1 MFGTDDA
8 IRKFFPNYQVNF
20 YEYDGREQLDMGR
33 RWADRIY
40 PDGTWAGNLY
50 QFFFRVLPRLTE
62 SLKHPFEMNAD
73 LSAKGE
79 TLAHKAVREAF
90 ANSIVHADYLGD
102 GGIIIRKYPERLV
115 LVNPGTLLVAKDRL
129 LRGGSSVCRNI
140 NLQNMFLCMG
150 MVEKTGS
157 GVDTILKGWLEECLM
172 PPQVNEE
179 HYPAQVVWEL
189 PFIGMIPQAEAD
201 KLKAQVGP
209 QRFKGLSLP
218 KQQILLV
225 VYAKKSAS
233 HQDIRELLPMIHPSD
248 LTKWLGELEAV
259 GCLESEGKTRAKVY
273 SLPEKQMSQ
282 HSPEMSQ
289 LDGQMSQLS
298 PEMSQLDGQMSQ
310 LPESVHKVRK
320 VRKIKQEEL
329 ERAILDLCCDEW
341 IINTDMANIL
351 GREKRTLQRVLR
363 PMVAHGL
370 LEARFPEQISHPQQA
385 YRAIRRK

>member
-1 MFGTDDA
+1 MS
-8 IRKFFPNYQVNF
+8 PN
-20 YEYDGREQLDMGR
+20 
-33 RWADRIY
+33 
-40 PDGTWAGNLY
+40 
-50 QFFFRVLPRLTE
+50 LPL
-62 SLKHPFEMNAD
+62 
-73 LSAKGE
+73 
-79 TLAHKAVREAF
+79 
-90 ANSIVHADYLGD
+90 
-102 GGIIIRKYPERLV
+102 
-115 LVNPGTLLVAKDRL
+115 LVNPGTLLVAKERL

-273 SLPEKQMSQ
+273 SLPAR
-282 HSPEMSQ
+282 EMAH
-289 LDGQMSQLS
+289 LGG
-298 PEMSQLDGQMSQ
+298 EMAHLGGEMAHFGGEMAH
-310 LPESVHKVRK
+310 LPESVQKVRNS
-320 VRKIKQEEL
+320 VRISQEEL
-329 ERAILDLCCDEW
+329 ERAILDLCRKEW
-341 IINTDMANIL
+341 IISSEIANIL
-351 GREKRTLQRVLR
+351 ERKKRTLLHVLR
-363 PMVAHGL
+363 PMVSHGL
-370 LEARFPEQISHPQQA
+370 LEARYPAQLNHPQQA
-385 YRAIRRK
+385 YRTISR